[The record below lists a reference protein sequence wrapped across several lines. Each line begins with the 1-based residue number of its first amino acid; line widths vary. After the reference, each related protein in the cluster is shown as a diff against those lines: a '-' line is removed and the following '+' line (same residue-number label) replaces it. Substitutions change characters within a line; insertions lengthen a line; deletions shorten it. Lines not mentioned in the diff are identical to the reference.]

1 MKQEPKVTKAGH
13 LGKAQLLFSKEP
25 ELFPGKMVQNS
36 ESRLL
41 HYLALTLPHQHPWS
55 SGLTQGS
62 SGMSSGKDS
71 LPASASTCH
80 IPGTRLL
87 TVAQGSKVDSRLG
100 HFGQEHAFPTFL
112 PEFSFAWF
120 QLLILI

>member
-1 MKQEPKVTKAGH
+1 MKQEPKATKAGH
-13 LGKAQLLFSKEP
+13 LGKAQLLFSKQP

-80 IPGTRLL
+80 IPGTGFSLL
-87 TVAQGSKVDSRLG
+87 PRDQKLTPGLDILVKNTRSLRSSLSFPLLG
-100 HFGQEHAFPTFL
+100 FNF
-112 PEFSFAWF
+112 
-120 QLLILI
+120 